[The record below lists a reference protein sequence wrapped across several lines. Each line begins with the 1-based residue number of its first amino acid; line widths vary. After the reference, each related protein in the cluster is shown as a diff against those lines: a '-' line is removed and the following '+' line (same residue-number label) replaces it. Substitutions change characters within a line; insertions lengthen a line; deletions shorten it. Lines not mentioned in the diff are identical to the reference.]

1 MTVFCDGA
9 VICCY
14 LLIIHCSRSIKYRG
28 YRIGVVERLPL
39 VIDSFFLHYSCYHIV
54 FHSIEY
60 SIHAYGMMTSLVMC
74 ALQTVTIKK

>member
-14 LLIIHCSRSIKYRG
+14 LFNIHCLRLIKYRG
-28 YRIGVVERLPL
+28 YRIGVVERVTL

-54 FHSIEY
+54 FHSIKH
-60 SIHAYGMMTSLVMC
+60 STHVDGIMT
-74 ALQTVTIKK
+74 